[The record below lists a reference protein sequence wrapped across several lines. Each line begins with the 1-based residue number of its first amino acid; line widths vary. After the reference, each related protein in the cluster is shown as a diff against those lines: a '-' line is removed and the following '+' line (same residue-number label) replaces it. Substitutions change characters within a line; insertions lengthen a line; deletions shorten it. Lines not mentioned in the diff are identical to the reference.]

1 MTKGEDSGFGATP
14 LRDSRTGAT
23 MEFASLIPKHRTLN
37 PDPLLKTPP
46 PVEIDSS
53 SRMAIL
59 KAMQA
64 SATTTTTTTPGYRP
78 G

>member
-1 MTKGEDSGFGATP
+1 
-14 LRDSRTGAT
+14 